1 MTARERYYWD
11 LVGHLVV
18 PNVLTA
24 SEVAEANEALD
35 YLDDRLQTGTDE
47 ASDLLREHA
56 QPRWLDGKLVWAD
69 HTVPFLLML
78 PQPHCEP
85 FRKMLAQPQI
95 VRRLRAMCGEGFRLD
110 GGPFFIGGTSGTE
123 VHKLHGAGEPHK
135 PYVAYTKQNGAS
147 FTGAVTVSY
156 AFSDAG
162 AREGGFACVP
172 GSHKSRYPI
181 PPGLRTMDDAMG
193 GVENPAGKAGDAI
206 LIINGAQTHGA
217 VPWKGATA
225 RRSILFMYAARS
237 AARHGASRLCIDPA
251 TYWDKDTVS
260 GMTAEQEAV
269 MYGPSSSPQTDGPY
283 LDLDED
289 GVVQVDRDFLP
300 SLRTASDTF
309 LQG

>member
-35 YLDDRLQTGTDE
+35 YLDDRLQNGTDE
-47 ASDLLREHA
+47 ASDLLRKHA

-135 PYVAYTKQNGAS
+135 PYVAYAKQNGAS

-193 GVENPAGKAGDAI
+193 CVENPSVKAGDAI
-206 LIINGAQTHGA
+206 LFMNGAQTHGA